1 MKKEKIFKLFNLFS
15 KKDIKVKQEE
25 KKFSK
30 IVGSEFGKSNGY
42 DLYLNDCLL
51 STFHVLGK
59 DENDYYIIAKTN
71 DMASV
76 DIAVYNSND
85 VAIEKIKSY
94 GSIEIVGDKLIYNF
108 SRIEMLNPN
117 YNKFGFPY
125 LMMEVMFDFL
135 DYYANQYNLTFT
147 KIHGVVGVGGG
158 DKPERSIPLY
168 KSFNMHTFGNNKKA
182 ILKEDTCNVTDRE
195 ILYNIV

>member
-1 MKKEKIFKLFNLFS
+1 MKKEKVFNFFNLFS
-15 KKDIKVKQEE
+15 KKDIQVKQEK

-30 IVGSEFGKSNGY
+30 IVGSKFEKSNSY
-42 DLYLNDCLL
+42 DLYLNNCLMG
-51 STFHVLGK
+51 TFYVLGK

-76 DIAVYNSND
+76 DIAVYNSDD
-85 VAIEKIKSY
+85 VVIGKIKSY
-94 GSIEIVGDKLIYNF
+94 GSIEIVGDKLIYDF

-135 DYYANQYNLTFT
+135 NYYADQYNLTFT
-147 KIHGVVGVGGG
+147 KIHGVIGVGGG

-168 KSFNMHTFGNNKKA
+168 KSFNMYTFGNNKKA
-182 ILKEDTCNVTDRE
+182 ILKENTCNVIDRE

>member
-1 MKKEKIFKLFNLFS
+1 MKKEKVFNFLNLFN
-15 KKDIKVKQEE
+15 KKDTQVKQEE

-30 IVGSEFGKSNGY
+30 IVSSKFEKSNDY
-42 DLYLNDCLL
+42 DLYLNNCLVG
-51 STFHVLGK
+51 TFYVLGK

-76 DIAVYNSND
+76 DIAVYNSDD
-85 VAIEKIKSY
+85 VVIGKIKSY
-94 GSIEIVGDKLIYNF
+94 GSIEIVDDKLIYDF

-117 YNKFGFPY
+117 YNKFGFSY
-125 LMMEVMFDFL
+125 LMMEVMFNFL
-135 DYYANQYNLTFT
+135 NYYADQYNLTFT
-147 KIHGVVGVGGG
+147 KIHGVIGVGGG

-168 KSFNMHTFGNNKKA
+168 KSFNMYTFGNNKKA
-182 ILKEDTCNVTDRE
+182 ILKENTCNVIDRE